1 MNQQK
6 SSAFSCFSLYTV
18 MYSILYNT
26 DDSARIILMSQLSLE
41 DICLSFCRDTALEI
55 LALRMFR
62 GRETAQFARKRA
74 SARRR
79 LSALSHDKNPAHLF
93 FRI

>member
-1 MNQQK
+1 MP
-6 SSAFSCFSLYTV
+6 
-18 MYSILYNT
+18 
-26 DDSARIILMSQLSLE
+26 QLSLE
-41 DICLSFCRDTALEI
+41 VICLSFFRATVLEN

-93 FRI
+93 FKI

>member
-1 MNQQK
+1 MK
-6 SSAFSCFSLYTV
+6 SKTKAEN
-18 MYSILYNT
+18 MILNMIVPIHNT
-26 DDSARIILMSQLSLE
+26 HMSQLSLE

-62 GRETAQFARKRA
+62 ERETAQFARKRA
-74 SARRR
+74 SARLR

-93 FRI
+93 FKI